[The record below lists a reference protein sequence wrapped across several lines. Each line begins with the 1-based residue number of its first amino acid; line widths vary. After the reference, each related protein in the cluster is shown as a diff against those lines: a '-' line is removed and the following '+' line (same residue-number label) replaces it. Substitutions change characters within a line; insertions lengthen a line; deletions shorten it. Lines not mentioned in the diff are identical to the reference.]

1 MLPKILAQ
9 SPVQPGQATFN
20 PKIDEL
26 LEREFLQPPRSAG
39 PYTYWMWMNGNITKK
54 GITLDLEAMKQSGVA
69 GAMIFNNAVGI
80 PRGPVDFASDE
91 WSDMVIHAASEANRL
106 GLELFMHN
114 SPGYSGAG
122 GPWITPEMSMQELV
136 WSESLAVAAGPI
148 DIQLPKPYAKRGY
161 YRDAFVL
168 AYPALLIKNV
178 VMEDKV
184 KKITV
189 NGAEVDKKLLLDKNP
204 ETKMR
209 LDPTADQPAVM
220 ILEFSEP
227 FEARAI
233 SIIRK
238 ADEPPNRFHGPK
250 DYVRTLVL
258 AASDD
263 GIIFHNVCTITMP
276 VLRQMD
282 APGAQSFPAVKA
294 KYFRLTTK
302 QPTWICDIT
311 LHSEPRLQGWP
322 GKANICAG
330 GDIGSS
336 TNQKIEPEL
345 IIDPKNVVDISSKM
359 DSDGRLKWNAA
370 AGSWTILRIGHTTTG
385 EEVYAVPDSIA
396 GLECD
401 NFSKEAVDLHFKTFI
416 KPLLNKLGP
425 LVGKSFNGI
434 AVDSWEAGRQ
444 NWTKNFP
451 EEFKRRCKYDIQS
464 YLPAMTGRIIGSI
477 EETDKFLFDVRRV
490 QADLLAENYYGRF
503 HELCKNNGLTF
514 TAEPYGD
521 AVFDSLQIT
530 EKLDIPMAEFWAHR
544 SGDVRA
550 YLAPSAAH
558 TFGKP
563 IAAAEAFTG
572 APENTRWTECPN
584 NLKAEGDWVFTA
596 GINRLVFHTTV
607 HQPYTTGL
615 PGMTMGPFGTHF
627 DRNSTWN
634 RQASGWTSY
643 INRAQYLLQQGLFV
657 ADICYFKGENPSSG
671 IPNVSSMLPSGYAAD
686 VANRDVILNR
696 MTVKDGHIFLPNG
709 MNYNLLALPR
719 LNNIS
724 LALLQKIRD
733 LVANGMTLAV
743 QNKPEASTSLTS
755 TDAEVKNLADELWG
769 DLDGAKVTER
779 TYGKGRIFWGGFI
792 ADVLE
797 RLHIKPDFEFSAG
810 KQNPAI
816 RYIHKRIGDMDM
828 YFVAN
833 CSHREEQVVC
843 SFRVDGKQPEI
854 WDPETGEIS
863 GAALYEFKD
872 GRIRV
877 PLHLDHAGSVFV
889 VLRKPPQ
896 APACLSVS
904 RDGVKLI
911 DTAEALPELKSP
923 APLRIQCTRNGKIE
937 ALIWQDGDY
946 RFQSARTS
954 ASIKVEN
961 NCRTIPLDGPW
972 NVQFPAGLGAPD
984 AIHLDTLASLSKNL
998 EFGVRHFSGTMTYVK
1013 TIPLNKDFIN
1023 DQRVFLDLGRVEVIA
1038 EVNLNGR
1045 DLGILWKDPFRMDVT
1060 KALQEGENELKIKVT
1075 NLWPNRLIG
1084 DEYFPA
1090 EDEYSALGA
1099 IVKLP
1104 EWFVKDLPRPGPRIA
1119 FSTWRHYMK
1128 NDPLPESGLIGPV
1141 KLFTAVQRIVV

>member
-1 MLPKILAQ
+1 MERRTFLKHSVVASAGIVLNPLLPKILAQ

-544 SGDVRA
+544 SAMLGRTSPRPRPTR
-550 YLAPSAAH
+550 LASRSRPPKLSPARL
-558 TFGKP
+558 K
-563 IAAAEAFTG
+563 
-572 APENTRWTECPN
+572 TR
-584 NLKAEGDWVFTA
+584 
-596 GINRLVFHTTV
+596 
-607 HQPYTTGL
+607 
-615 PGMTMGPFGTHF
+615 
-627 DRNSTWN
+627 
-634 RQASGWTSY
+634 
-643 INRAQYLLQQGLFV
+643 
-657 ADICYFKGENPSSG
+657 
-671 IPNVSSMLPSGYAAD
+671 
-686 VANRDVILNR
+686 
-696 MTVKDGHIFLPNG
+696 
-709 MNYNLLALPR
+709 
-719 LNNIS
+719 
-724 LALLQKIRD
+724 
-733 LVANGMTLAV
+733 
-743 QNKPEASTSLTS
+743 
-755 TDAEVKNLADELWG
+755 
-769 DLDGAKVTER
+769 
-779 TYGKGRIFWGGFI
+779 
-792 ADVLE
+792 
-797 RLHIKPDFEFSAG
+797 
-810 KQNPAI
+810 
-816 RYIHKRIGDMDM
+816 
-828 YFVAN
+828 
-833 CSHREEQVVC
+833 
-843 SFRVDGKQPEI
+843 
-854 WDPETGEIS
+854 
-863 GAALYEFKD
+863 D
-872 GRIRV
+872 GRN
-877 PLHLDHAGSVFV
+877 A
-889 VLRKPPQ
+889 Q
-896 APACLSVS
+896 
-904 RDGVKLI
+904 
-911 DTAEALPELKSP
+911 T
-923 APLRIQCTRNGKIE
+923 T
-937 ALIWQDGDY
+937 
-946 RFQSARTS
+946 
-954 ASIKVEN
+954 
-961 NCRTIPLDGPW
+961 
-972 NVQFPAGLGAPD
+972 
-984 AIHLDTLASLSKNL
+984 
-998 EFGVRHFSGTMTYVK
+998 
-1013 TIPLNKDFIN
+1013 
-1023 DQRVFLDLGRVEVIA
+1023 
-1038 EVNLNGR
+1038 
-1045 DLGILWKDPFRMDVT
+1045 
-1060 KALQEGENELKIKVT
+1060 
-1075 NLWPNRLIG
+1075 
-1084 DEYFPA
+1084 
-1090 EDEYSALGA
+1090 
-1099 IVKLP
+1099 
-1104 EWFVKDLPRPGPRIA
+1104 
-1119 FSTWRHYMK
+1119 
-1128 NDPLPESGLIGPV
+1128 
-1141 KLFTAVQRIVV
+1141 